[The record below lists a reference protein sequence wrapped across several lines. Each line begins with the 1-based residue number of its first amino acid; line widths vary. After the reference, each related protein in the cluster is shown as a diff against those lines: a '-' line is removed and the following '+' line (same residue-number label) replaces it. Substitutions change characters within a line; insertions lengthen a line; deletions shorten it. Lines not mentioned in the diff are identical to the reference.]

1 MTVDKYGVA
10 CLYHYDLRKKKVLLT
25 ISVHMDGFN
34 GILEEDRMK
43 DKLKDRKV

>member
-10 CLYHYDLRKKKVLLT
+10 SLYHYDLEKKNVLLI

-34 GILEEDRMK
+34 GIL
-43 DKLKDRKV
+43 